1 MTELDTLKYL
11 VSDKHLEDIR
21 EKCRKMGK
29 VGTGLKYAH
38 ILGEVRAILKSPME
52 PPEGSGLVD
61 EE

>member
-29 VGTGLKYAH
+29 AGLKYAH

-52 PPEGSGLVD
+52 PPEVSCLVD
-61 EE
+61 GE